1 MWERWQHLETGCTR
15 SRFESRGEGNR
26 RLRARACA
34 GEGWGGAAQAGPRAR
49 AREDAG
55 AGEGAGE
62 RGSKRALG
70 IYKFSANSSG
80 STFASFRT
88 FFNVP
93 GLSSSCIG
101 TTVPILPCV
110 VTFESLTWLPD
121 CPEIMNPKRLH
132 RTLIT
137 ISPEMPLSFGNFDY
151 LKGGYKRSLL
161 ALQGELF
168 QIKLSSLL

>member
-1 MWERWQHLETGCTR
+1 MVTEASRTYGDAPKMHLGLGWTDKATAKP
-15 SRFESRGEGNR
+15 R
-26 RLRARACA
+26 RAHGRAR
-34 GEGWGGAAQAGPRAR
+34 
-49 AREDAG
+49 
-55 AGEGAGE
+55 GAGE
-62 RGSKRALG
+62 RRGERALG
-70 IYKFSANSSG
+70 FYKFSANSSG

-110 VTFESLTWLPD
+110 VTSESLTWLPD